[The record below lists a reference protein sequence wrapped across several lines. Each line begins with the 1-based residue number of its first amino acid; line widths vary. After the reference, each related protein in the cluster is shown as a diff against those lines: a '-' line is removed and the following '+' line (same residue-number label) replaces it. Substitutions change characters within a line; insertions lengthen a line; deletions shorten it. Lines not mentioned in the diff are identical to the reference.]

1 MDNSMK
7 STVEPSIPVLDFSG
21 GSWSNLIEIAE
32 SNRDAYIKQEPFPYV
47 VLDGVFPIELLE
59 AVLKEVEST
68 NFNDKKDFYG
78 SILKRPNI
86 PSYQTTQKSVVNKGM
101 S

>member
-1 MDNSMK
+1 MGGDIKMDNSMK

-47 VLDGVFPIELLE
+47 VLLSLIHISEP
-59 AVLKEVEST
+59 T
-68 NFNDKKDFYG
+68 
-78 SILKRPNI
+78 RP
-86 PSYQTTQKSVVNKGM
+86 Y
-101 S
+101 